1 MLRATYLLVK
11 AGMAGTPATKRIMR
25 LVVFLLGTVGVVFL
39 VLLLA
44 RQAPNREG
52 FQTAD
57 QCSQFRVAC
66 QPQTIGGQTVYMCGD
81 SNAAMNLLTCD
92 GTLMQTMGLDSEYR
106 AQLGIRDAVCYMVG
120 AGASSKI
127 GSNYYVCYQRPPRIA
142 YDDAIGMNEYI
153 NPGYAFEEDPNPEIL
168 KQDLETACGTFQG
181 ISTIIT
187 RSLGTTRTNISSV
200 GNALSSIAGAYS
212 TVNAL
217 RARCTGTLTPDQQTA
232 CTALSNFGVLANDA
246 NFNALTTLNTTL
258 ATANSNMGG
267 LFMGNVVPSFK
278 GLNCKAA

>member
-1 MLRATYLLVK
+1 MATSV
-11 AGMAGTPATKRIMR
+11 ATKRIMR

-44 RQAPNREG
+44 GRLQKEG

-66 QPQTIGGQTVYMCGD
+66 QPQIVGGQTVYMCGD
-81 SNAAMNLLTCD
+81 STAAMNLLTCD
-92 GTLMQTMGLDSEYR
+92 GTLMQNMGLDSEYQ

-120 AGASSKI
+120 AGASSKV

-153 NPGYAFEEDPNPEIL
+153 NPGYPFEEDPNPEIL

-181 ISTIIT
+181 ISTMIT
-187 RSLGTTRTNISSV
+187 RSLLTTRTNISSV
-200 GNALSSIAGAYS
+200 SNALSSIAGAYS

-217 RARCTGTLTPDQQTA
+217 RTRCTGTLTTEQQTA
-232 CTALSNFGVLANDA
+232 CTALNNFGVLANDA
-246 NFNALTTLNTTL
+246 NFNALTTMNNTL
-258 ATANSNMGG
+258 LTANSNMGG
-267 LFMGNVVPSFK
+267 LFTGDVVPSFR
-278 GLNCKAA
+278 GLNCKAG